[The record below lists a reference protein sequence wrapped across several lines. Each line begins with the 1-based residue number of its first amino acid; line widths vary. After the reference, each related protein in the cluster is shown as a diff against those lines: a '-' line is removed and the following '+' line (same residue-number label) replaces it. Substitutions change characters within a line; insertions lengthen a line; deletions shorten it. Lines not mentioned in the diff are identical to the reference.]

1 MPRSQLTG
9 RLEPAQ
15 VAHQLQVHPAPWPV
29 GGPRATV
36 GDIPLACVTLEDT
49 KRAIVEAV
57 DRGPRP
63 PLHLVTVNLDH
74 LALASQDTA
83 FGDVIRGCELP
94 VADGM
99 GAVWLSRLQPEGP
112 AVPERVTGATLTEWM
127 VDGGIADASLFLL
140 GSTAEVLDRVQSRAG
155 AASVRIAGTATPP
168 RLVFQSAQLSLQ
180 LVRRIN
186 AARPDVLLVAL
197 GAPLQ
202 EVWIDRWRDQLD
214 VSVAMGVGGSFDMAA
229 GLQRRSPEALQRMGL
244 EWLYRLS
251 REPRRLWQRY
261 LLRDV
266 PFLLHGCARSLTA
279 RIAAASSPGR

>member
-1 MPRSQLTG
+1 
-9 RLEPAQ
+9 
-15 VAHQLQVHPAPWPV
+15 
-29 GGPRATV
+29 V

-49 KRAIVEAV
+49 KRAIQAAVEQ
-57 DRGPRP
+57 GPRP
-63 PLHLVTVNLDH
+63 PMHLVTVNLDH

-127 VDGGIADASLFLL
+127 VDGGMADASFFLL
-140 GSTAEVLDRVQSRAG
+140 GSTTEVLDLLQARARS
-155 AASVRIAGTATPP
+155 ASARIAGTATPP

-186 AARPDVLLVAL
+186 ATRPDVLLVAL

-202 EVWIDRWRDQLD
+202 ELWIDRWRDQLD

-266 PFLLHGCARSLTA
+266 PFLLHGFARFLTA
-279 RIAAASSPGR
+279 RIASASTSGR